1 MVSELR
7 NKVNRDMMAINF
19 GMEVAFQAIGS
30 LARLCTWMK
39 VAHLRTRQR
48 IRVAQVQTSKGKES

>member
-1 MVSELR
+1 
-7 NKVNRDMMAINF
+7 MMAINF